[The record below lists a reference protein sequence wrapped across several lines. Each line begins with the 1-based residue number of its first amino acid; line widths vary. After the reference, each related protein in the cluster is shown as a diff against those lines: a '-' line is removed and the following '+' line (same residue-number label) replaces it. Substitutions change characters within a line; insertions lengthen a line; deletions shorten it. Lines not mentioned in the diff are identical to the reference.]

1 MFVEQYQKY
10 VDFLYNKN
18 CHNIKHSHSNFLNH
32 LIGTFNILK
41 KWKQPE
47 DLCVAGMFHNIY
59 GNNYFNPN
67 LNVSREEIR
76 NLIGEKAESLV
87 FRFVNC
93 DRDKINES
101 NDPELIILN
110 LANSLDQKKLFI
122 IEDNLY
128 DLSSSKNVSS
138 YFKNLD
144 WTFNGKNKKDSST
157 KWNYNLNF
165 KSEIE
170 KKFLKLSDDL
180 LKKHGLNKIFKLARS
195 YASANSYGFSG
206 DYHVDDGA
214 AEYNEIITVMFYL
227 NNEWNFD
234 FGGETFFLNHE
245 RSEIEYAIVPKPAR
259 AVIFDGFIYH
269 GPRPLSKFCNE
280 LRMVLTFKYELIN
293 K

>member
-1 MFVEQYQKY
+1 M
-10 VDFLYNKN
+10 
-18 CHNIKHSHSNFLNH
+18 
-32 LIGTFNILK
+32 
-41 KWKQPE
+41 
-47 DLCVAGMFHNIY
+47 
-59 GNNYFNPN
+59 
-67 LNVSREEIR
+67 
-76 NLIGEKAESLV
+76 
-87 FRFVNC
+87 
-93 DRDKINES
+93 
-101 NDPELIILN
+101 
-110 LANSLDQKKLFI
+110 
-122 IEDNLY
+122 
-128 DLSSSKNVSS
+128 
-138 YFKNLD
+138 
-144 WTFNGKNKKDSST
+144 

-170 KKFLKLSDDL
+170 KNFLKLSDAL

-206 DYHVDDGA
+206 EYHTDDGA
-214 AEYNEIITVMFYL
+214 EEHNEIITIMFYL

-234 FGGETFFLNHE
+234 FGGETFFLNNE

>member
-93 DRDKINES
+93 D
-101 NDPELIILN
+101 
-110 LANSLDQKKLFI
+110 
-122 IEDNLY
+122 
-128 DLSSSKNVSS
+128 
-138 YFKNLD
+138 
-144 WTFNGKNKKDSST
+144 
-157 KWNYNLNF
+157 
-165 KSEIE
+165 
-170 KKFLKLSDDL
+170 
-180 LKKHGLNKIFKLARS
+180 
-195 YASANSYGFSG
+195 
-206 DYHVDDGA
+206 
-214 AEYNEIITVMFYL
+214 
-227 NNEWNFD
+227 
-234 FGGETFFLNHE
+234 
-245 RSEIEYAIVPKPAR
+245 
-259 AVIFDGFIYH
+259 
-269 GPRPLSKFCNE
+269 
-280 LRMVLTFKYELIN
+280 
-293 K
+293 